1 MSTLKLAGLKPEKL
15 WNYFESLCG
24 IPHPSKHEKQIIT
37 YLIGVCKAKGWDY
50 STDEVENLLIRKP
63 ATPGMENRQKVV
75 LQAHVDMVPQK
86 NAATVHDFEK
96 DAIKPFVDG
105 EWVKAEG
112 TTLGA
117 DNGIGV
123 SAALAVL
130 DSTDLQHGPL
140 EVILTID
147 EETGMTGAF
156 NLKPGFVTGDIL
168 MNLDSE
174 DEGELYIGCAGGV
187 NSQASLTYKVEAIPA
202 GYTAFKF
209 SLTGLKG
216 GHSGLEINL
225 GRANANKLIN
235 RFLWKA
241 TQQFQIRLASLE
253 GGNLRNAI
261 PREAFAEILVPA
273 DKVSGLQQFVK
284 TFEKEIWGEYQ
295 PVETA
300 LKVELSAISTP
311 AGVMDVA
318 AQNTLLSLVYAL
330 PNGTIRLTPEMPE
343 VVETST
349 NLSIVK
355 VANGQID
362 IKLLLRS
369 AVESCKNDL
378 LATVEAAYQLAG
390 YKYSSDGSYPG
401 WKPNLQSPILSV
413 MKKVYL
419 ENFGKEP
426 EVKVIHAGLECGIIG
441 DVYPNLDMVSFGP
454 TIRHPHSPDEKVNI
468 ATVEKFWKYLTLS
481 LANVPLK

>member
-1 MSTLKLAGLKPEKL
+1 MSAQKLAGLKPEKL
-15 WNYFESLCG
+15 WSYFESLCG
-24 IPHPSKHEKQIIT
+24 IPHPSKHEQKIIT
-37 YLIGVCKAKGWDY
+37 YLIDLCKSKGWDY
-50 STDEVENLLIRKP
+50 ATDEVENLLIRKP
-63 ATPGMENRQKVV
+63 ATPGMENRSKVV

-86 NAATVHDFEK
+86 NASTIHDFEK
-96 DAIKPFVDG
+96 DAIKPFIDG

-130 DSTDLQHGPL
+130 DSSNLQHGPL

-156 NLKPGFVTGDIL
+156 NLKPGFITADIL

-187 NSQASLTYKVEAIPA
+187 NSQATQKYAIEAVPS
-202 GYTAFKF
+202 GYSAYTI

-216 GHSGLEINL
+216 GHSGLDINL
-225 GRANANKLIN
+225 GRGNANKLIN
-235 RFLWKA
+235 RLLWRAAKELGLR
-241 TQQFQIRLASLE
+241 IASLE

-261 PREAFAEILVPA
+261 PREAFANVVVPT
-273 DKVSGLQQFVK
+273 VNVTGLK
-284 TFEKEIWGEYQ
+284 TFISEFQTEVFNEYQ
-295 PVETA
+295 PVEPN
-300 LKVELSAISTP
+300 LKIELNEIETP
-311 AGVMDVA
+311 SGVMDVNS
-318 AQNTLLSLVYAL
+318 QNTLLSLVYAL

-355 VANGQID
+355 VADGKID
-362 IKLLLRS
+362 IKALLRS

-378 LATVEAAYQLAG
+378 LSTTEAAYQLAG
-390 YKYSSDGSYPG
+390 YEYTNDGSYPG
-401 WKPNLQSPILSV
+401 WKPNLKSPILAT

-419 ENFGKEP
+419 DNFGKEP
-426 EVKVIHAGLECGIIG
+426 DVKVIHAGLECGIIG
-441 DVYPNLDMVSFGP
+441 DVYPNMDMVSFGP

-468 ATVEKFWKYLTLS
+468 ETVDKFWKYLTLS
-481 LANVPLK
+481 LANVPVK